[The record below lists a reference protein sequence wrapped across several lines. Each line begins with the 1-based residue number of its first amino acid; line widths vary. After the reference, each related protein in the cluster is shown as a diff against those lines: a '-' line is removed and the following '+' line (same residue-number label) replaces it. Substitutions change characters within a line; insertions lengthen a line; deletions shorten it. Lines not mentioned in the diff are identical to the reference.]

1 MRAIGVD
8 LHKDLIVA
16 CFLEED
22 GSQQTARFRPSTD
35 GLRAFR
41 ARLRPDDRLAVEAG
55 RNVWFFVARVADA
68 VGEAVVVD
76 PRRFAPIAESK
87 KKTDE
92 RDALELARA
101 LRAGYLP
108 TVPIPDERIIR
119 LRQLFAARDTL
130 VKTATQYK
138 NLAHAALARN
148 GVLSRRADLASA
160 RGRER
165 LARVEG
171 LPPSDRAVLAL
182 ALRQLEAV
190 ERELIDLERLI
201 IGLGRDLPGLR
212 RLLQIRGL
220 GLVAAIGILAEIGDV
235 AWFAS
240 ARKLAAYAGLVAS
253 VRQSNRTEHRGRIT
267 KQGRRRLR
275 TLLIQAVLVLITGQ
289 RRNPLAEFY
298 RLKKQEKGSG
308 KALCATARK
317 LLGVIYVLLTKD
329 LDYWFLEERLYQ
341 KQLRALAAA

>member
-22 GSQQTARFRPSTD
+22 GSYQTARFRPSTD
-35 GLRAFR
+35 GLQAFR

-55 RNVWFFVARVADA
+55 RNVWYFLGRVADA
-68 VGEAVVVD
+68 VAEAVVVD

-138 NLAHAALARN
+138 NLAHAALVRN
-148 GVLSRRADLASA
+148 GILSRRADLASE

-165 LARVEG
+165 VARAEG
-171 LPPSDRAVLAL
+171 LPPSDRAILEL

-190 ERELIDLERLI
+190 ERELADLERLI
-201 IGLGRDLPGLR
+201 ISQGRELPGLR

-220 GLVAAIGILAEIGDV
+220 GLVSAIGILAEIGDV
-235 AWFAS
+235 AWFPG
-240 ARKLAAYAGLVAS
+240 ARQLAAYAGLVAS

-267 KQGRRRLR
+267 KQGRKRLR

-308 KALCATARK
+308 KALCAAARK

-341 KQLRALAAA
+341 KKLRALAAA

>member
-1 MRAIGVD
+1 MRALGVD

-22 GSQQTARFRPSTD
+22 GSHQTARFRLTAD

-41 ARLRPDDRLAVEAG
+41 ERLRPDDRLAVEAG
-55 RNVWFFVARVADA
+55 RSVWFFLGRVADA
-68 VGEAVVVD
+68 AGEAVVVD

-108 TVPIPDERIIR
+108 TVPIPDERILR
-119 LRQLFAARDTL
+119 LRQLFGARETL
-130 VKTATQYK
+130 VKTATQDK
-138 NLAHAALARN
+138 NLAHAAPVRN
-148 GVLSRRADLASA
+148 GLLSRRADLASA

-165 LARVEG
+165 VARVEG
-171 LPPSDRAVLAL
+171 LPPSDRAILDL
-182 ALRQLEAV
+182 ALRQLAAV
-190 ERELIDLERLI
+190 ERELADLERLI
-201 IGLGRDLPGLR
+201 ISLGRELPGLR

-220 GLVAAIGILAEIGDV
+220 GLVAAIGIPAELGDV
-235 AWFAS
+235 GWFPS
-240 ARKLAAYAGLVAS
+240 ARQRAAYAGLVAS
-253 VRQSNRTEHRGRIT
+253 VRQSNRTEPRGRIT
-267 KQGRRRLR
+267 KEGRERLR
-275 TLLIQAVLVLITGQ
+275 TLLIQAVLVLISGQ

-341 KQLRALAAA
+341 KKLRALAAA

>member
-22 GSQQTARFRPSTD
+22 GSHQTARFRPSAD
-35 GLRAFR
+35 GLQAFR

-55 RNVWFFVARVADA
+55 RTVWYFLGRVADA

-108 TVPIPDERIIR
+108 TVPIPDERILR

-138 NLAHAALARN
+138 NLAHAALVRN
-148 GVLSRRADLASA
+148 GILSRRADLASG

-165 LARVEG
+165 VARAEG
-171 LPPSDRAVLAL
+171 LPPSDRAILEL

-190 ERELIDLERLI
+190 ERELADLERLI
-201 IGLGRDLPGLR
+201 ISLGRELPGLR

-220 GLVAAIGILAEIGDV
+220 GLVSAIGILAEIGDV
-235 AWFAS
+235 AWFPG
-240 ARKLAAYAGLVAS
+240 ARQLAAYAGLVAS

-267 KQGRRRLR
+267 KQGRKRLR

-308 KALCATARK
+308 KALCAAARK

-341 KQLRALAAA
+341 KKLRALAAA

>member
-22 GSQQTARFRPSTD
+22 GAQQTARFRPSTD

-55 RNVWFFVARVADA
+55 RNVWYFLGRVADA
-68 VGEAVVVD
+68 VEEAVVVD

-87 KKTDE
+87 KKTDA

-171 LPPSDRAVLAL
+171 DRRCRLVRQCPEAGRLRRPGRLGPPVQPHRASGPHHQTGAEAAADPAHPGGAGADHRAAAEPAGRVLPP
-182 ALRQLEAV
+182 QEAG
-190 ERELIDLERLI
+190 E
-201 IGLGRDLPGLR
+201 GFG
-212 RLLQIRGL
+212 
-220 GLVAAIGILAEIGDV
+220 
-235 AWFAS
+235 
-240 ARKLAAYAGLVAS
+240 
-253 VRQSNRTEHRGRIT
+253 
-267 KQGRRRLR
+267 
-275 TLLIQAVLVLITGQ
+275 
-289 RRNPLAEFY
+289 
-298 RLKKQEKGSG
+298 
-308 KALCATARK
+308 
-317 LLGVIYVLLTKD
+317 
-329 LDYWFLEERLYQ
+329 
-341 KQLRALAAA
+341 